1 MWNAMEILVKKD
13 TNGRIL
19 AMLTANTKLNGQHKT
34 KREIQGAKVTDSD
47 QYHTK
52 QSSKDGPYAQTL
64 FCLGYGKQALEGDI
78 IIQKCI
84 YDES

>member
-47 QYHTK
+47 
-52 QSSKDGPYAQTL
+52 
-64 FCLGYGKQALEGDI
+64 
-78 IIQKCI
+78 
-84 YDES
+84 